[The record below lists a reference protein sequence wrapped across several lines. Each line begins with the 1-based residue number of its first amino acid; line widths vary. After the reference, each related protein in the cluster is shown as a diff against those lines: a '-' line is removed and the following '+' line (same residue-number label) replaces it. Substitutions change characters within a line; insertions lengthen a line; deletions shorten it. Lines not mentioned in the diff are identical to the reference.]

1 MDLRKEPS
9 FIHTDERMVLAEC
22 DNYYVAVVKL
32 DQQRERDQKYAV
44 ILTEDI
50 SLREQRDILAKRFC
64 QNNLLMYFVRTII
77 PEYFLERKMINEVY
91 KAIYRFVYQVK

>member
-32 DQQRERDQKYAV
+32 CQGRSKLPQNRRFKIPQKDFSV
-44 ILTEDI
+44 
-50 SLREQRDILAKRFC
+50 
-64 QNNLLMYFVRTII
+64 LL
-77 PEYFLERKMINEVY
+77 FLCSHL
-91 KAIYRFVYQVK
+91 F